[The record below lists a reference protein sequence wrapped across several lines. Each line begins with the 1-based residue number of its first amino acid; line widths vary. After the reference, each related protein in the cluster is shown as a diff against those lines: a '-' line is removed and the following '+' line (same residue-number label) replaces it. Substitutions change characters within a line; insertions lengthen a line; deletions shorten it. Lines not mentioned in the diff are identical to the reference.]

1 MTFYAADFFFLKIG
15 TLCFAV
21 FESFPLIPPRK
32 ALPYPDK
39 QFFITKPALPTLSLS
54 ALPTLFHFYF
64 FPEVCVSLSNL
75 HQHETVCYNKPFHA
89 HKRYYI
95 T

>member
-32 ALPYPDK
+32 ASPYPDK
-39 QFFITKPALPTLSLS
+39 QFSPTFVYLFPIYISMKQHVITSRFMLTSDIISPENHLSIDLIQS
-54 ALPTLFHFYF
+54 
-64 FPEVCVSLSNL
+64 
-75 HQHETVCYNKPFHA
+75 
-89 HKRYYI
+89 
-95 T
+95 

>member
-1 MTFYAADFFFLKIG
+1 NTTFYAADFFFLKIG

-39 QFFITKPALPTLSLS
+39 QFLSQNPLYRLFLFRRCRPFFIFIFLSPTFVY
-54 ALPTLFHFYF
+54 LF
-64 FPEVCVSLSNL
+64 PI
-75 HQHETVCYNKPFHA
+75 
-89 HKRYYI
+89 YI
-95 T
+95 SINSML